1 MRCPKSIHL
10 SLVSTFTLAFPPRRP
25 RAAGRAPP
33 TLTLALASE
42 DSLSLSL
49 SLQGYLA
56 YKKRTPPGPCR
67 RPMPRVLVESWGDG
81 RFFLGEVPLHLCV
94 RLRE

>member
-49 SLQGYLA
+49 STGVPRPQ
-56 YKKRTPPGPCR
+56 KTHPPRALP
-67 RPMPRVLVESWGDG
+67 
-81 RFFLGEVPLHLCV
+81 
-94 RLRE
+94 